1 MGLSMG
7 GLTTYYL
14 TLTHAH
20 LFSGAI
26 LLAPAIKNMA
36 SFLEVQGVN
45 LLKAILPEQARM
57 VEPSEGIGSRN
68 PKISEKRFK
77 DPLVNNRKHC
87 VKSVH
92 FLFSAMDR
100 CRETF
105 KNYKCP
111 FLAVQ
116 GGIDKLIHPMGV
128 FDLFEQSPLDERDKD
143 IMFIEHMWHD
153 LWH

>member
-1 MGLSMG
+1 
-7 GLTTYYL
+7 
-14 TLTHAH
+14 
-20 LFSGAI
+20 
-26 LLAPAIKNMA
+26 
-36 SFLEVQGVN
+36 
-45 LLKAILPEQARM
+45 M

-92 FLFSAMDR
+92 FLFSTMER
-100 CRETF
+100 CKETF
-105 KNYKCP
+105 KDYKCP

-143 IMFIEHMWHD
+143 IQRRISQNPESMTTIPEESCK
-153 LWH
+153 